1 MKKTFGMRAAL
12 CFALCLLS
20 ASAFAAKA
28 KSSKVANMLKKGD
41 PVSNIKKLS
50 EMLKSNPQD
59 QEAADVFMT
68 LYQREMN
75 KGVEGLAA
83 PSNEVTA
90 NFAKSKGAGST
101 WEALKVVKSK
111 IPAGTQVWDE
121 PSVAAVRKALEKLER
136 IALDFYHVQSY
147 AGEMPA
153 VIGSSPAYNIDET
166 EVPFLGKQSRAF
178 LAKFVD
184 ARRTEIWNSE
194 GNFDFMCA
202 EVMVP
207 VTTMADKIT
216 LFKHFIT
223 AYSHPSKYK
232 NKDTAY
238 ARMVEYGNAAGDAKM
253 AEALALAKQKQ
264 YVFAVSASYDARSIF
279 VELDKFDPK
288 KGGTAR
294 MPESHYVSGLCY
306 YEKSLA
312 EIAAADFDNGK
323 KDMQSA
329 ITNFSL
335 AGKFKDAADRKAIC
349 EAAYRKM

>member
-1 MKKTFGMRAAL
+1 MKRSFGMRAAL
-12 CFALCLLS
+12 CFAVVLLS

-41 PVSNIKKLS
+41 PTSNIKKLA

-59 QEAADVFMT
+59 QEAADVFMQ
-68 LYQREMN
+68 LYKQEMN

-121 PSVAAVRKALEKLER
+121 PSVAAVRKALTKLEN
-136 IALDFYHVQSY
+136 IALDFYLVQSY
-147 AGEMPA
+147 AEEMPA

-166 EVPFLGKQSRAF
+166 EVPYLGKKSRAF

-202 EVMVP
+202 EVMIP
-207 VTTMADKIT
+207 VSSFTDQVA

-238 ARMVEYGNAAGDAKM
+238 ARMVEYGNICGDAKM
-253 AEALALAKQKQ
+253 AEALELSRRGQHT
-264 YVFAVSASYDARSIF
+264 FAVSAAYDSRSIF
-279 VELDKFDPK
+279 IELDKFDPK

-294 MPESHYVSGLCY
+294 MPESHYVSGVCY
-306 YEKSLA
+306 YEKSMA
-312 EIAAADFDNGK
+312 EGSK
-323 KDMQSA
+323 EDMQHA
-329 ITNFSL
+329 ATNFSL
-335 AGKFKDAADRKAIC
+335 AGRFKDAPSRKAEC
-349 EAAYRKM
+349 ELALKMM